1 MRDFRSGTCI
11 ALKTVSRGRIRIL
24 VNNVVRIPLLG
35 RPLGKPD
42 GSSGLTG
49 KPLRPE
55 QFLIDED
62 QGLIRIAVEQ
72 ALGPNPQRYNPL
84 VVTGSSGCGKSHLAQ
99 GIAFAWRELYPRC
112 RLIVT
117 SATDFARD
125 YLDASR
131 EGSLETFRA
140 RYFQSQLCVIEDLH
154 QLNDRHRGPR
164 AAQPMASRHVTSLR
178 LAAQAELAMLCD
190 ELIRRNTPLIVT
202 IGRSSEEAATANHD
216 ALEPRLVSRLNG
228 GLTVTLKLPSRSLRG
243 ELLSLFARLRGLRV
257 TTAAVELLAGSI
269 KASPQELL
277 ATLNGLELLA
287 GQGTHPQIDQALVE
301 EYLSQ
306 LETPKQPTLQEI
318 AQRTARHFGL
328 RVSQLRSPDR
338 HRLVVQAR
346 SIAMFL
352 ARELTGESYER
363 IGRFHGNRDHTT
375 VLYNCRQI
383 EQSRQQEPTIREA
396 LNTLRARLNPRGFPT
411 TRDMPVPGA
420 EGQGNRTAQ
429 RNVEKRGDLKNG
441 SLAPILGVGKSLSS

>member
-1 MRDFRSGTCI
+1 
-11 ALKTVSRGRIRIL
+11 
-24 VNNVVRIPLLG
+24 
-35 RPLGKPD
+35 
-42 GSSGLTG
+42 
-49 KPLRPE
+49 
-55 QFLIDED
+55 
-62 QGLIRIAVEQ
+62 
-72 ALGPNPQRYNPL
+72 
-84 VVTGSSGCGKSHLAQ
+84 
-99 GIAFAWRELYPRC
+99 
-112 RLIVT
+112 
-117 SATDFARD
+117 
-125 YLDASR
+125 
-131 EGSLETFRA
+131 
-140 RYFQSQLCVIEDLH
+140 
-154 QLNDRHRGPR
+154 
-164 AAQPMASRHVTSLR
+164 
-178 LAAQAELAMLCD
+178 
-190 ELIRRNTPLIVT
+190 
-202 IGRSSEEAATANHD
+202 
-216 ALEPRLVSRLNG
+216 
-228 GLTVTLKLPSRSLRG
+228 
-243 ELLSLFARLRGLRV
+243 
-257 TTAAVELLAGSI
+257 VELLAGSI